1 MSGPTSAG
9 IESGRPAGGPGL
21 EVESAPSEVGS
32 DPARGAEA
40 VSLAEV
46 VGLDGRR
53 RLDRKDTIRSPV
65 YEEMRDAL
73 SEGDLRRLIAMEE
86 MLFADRPRASTCRP
100 GPLHLPDACFNCTEG
115 SIWFFYAANLRKFV
129 LSVFVLSKP
138 GGRRM
143 PIGCER
149 AANDLQGDCPSQGW
163 GEGIAA
169 RLMALLSG
177 GAVPAELPRWPTI
190 AGLVEHRF
198 TVDGECY
205 SLDEP
210 VVRAEVLFEIATT
223 CRAMRDR
230 GDSLALPEWSL
241 LGQVLRT
248 REEGENPY
256 ARAIFAG
263 EALCRMGIE
272 IGFGGGHRRALRW
285 GPRRSVSGAA
295 WYSPADARLYDE
307 SVAILHALR
316 DHVDPVGSKGG
327 ICHFLTASLMD
338 GDMLGD
344 VRRLALVRSELMFR
358 LAMRIGTPTSG
369 RASRR
374 GSTDGRTRDLMR
386 RYALLSEFAHL
397 SNTYFGTRSVDASIE
412 VIQELVG
419 CQHKDNPVIVMVI
432 RDLFEFGNSSAVIVD
447 ELAGCD
453 DDRPPDGDAGMRDMC
468 ARLVTL
474 TAEIVGNEWR

>member
-1 MSGPTSAG
+1 MSGPTRAG
-9 IESGRPAGGPGL
+9 VESGRQPGDPRP
-21 EVESAPSEVGS
+21 EVEPVPSEVGS
-32 DPARGAEA
+32 DPACGAEPVGRA
-40 VSLAEV
+40 LAQV
-46 VGLDGRR
+46 LNLDDGR
-53 RLDRKDTIRSPV
+53 RLDRKETIRSPV

-73 SEGDLRRLIAMEE
+73 SEGDLSRLIAMEE

-100 GPLHLPDACFNCTEG
+100 GPLHLPDASFNCTEG
-115 SIWFFYAANLRKFV
+115 TIWFFYAANLRKFV
-129 LSVFVLSKP
+129 LSVFVLAKP

-143 PIGCER
+143 PPGCER
-149 AANDLQGDCPSQGW
+149 AANDLQGDCPSRGW

-169 RLMALLSG
+169 RLVALLRG
-177 GAVPAELPRWPTI
+177 GAVAAELPRWPTI
-190 AGLVEHRF
+190 AGLIEHRF
-198 TVDGECY
+198 AIDGECY
-205 SLDEP
+205 SMNEP

-223 CRAMRDR
+223 CRAMRHR
-230 GDSLALPEWSL
+230 GDDLALPEWSL
-241 LGQVLRT
+241 LGQTLRT

-285 GPRRSVSGAA
+285 GPRRGVSGAA
-295 WYSPADARLYDE
+295 WYSPADAGLYDE

-316 DHVDPVGSKGG
+316 DHVGPVGSKGG
-327 ICHFLTASLMD
+327 IYHFLTASLMD

-358 LAMRIGTPTSG
+358 LAMRIATPTGG

-374 GSTDGRTRDLMR
+374 GGTEGRARDLMR

-397 SNTYFGTRSVDASIE
+397 SNAYFGTRSVDASME
-412 VIQELVG
+412 VIEELVG
-419 CQHKDNPVIVMVI
+419 CQHKDNPVIVMVV

-447 ELAGCD
+447 ELGGGD
-453 DDRPPDGDAGMRDMC
+453 DDRLPGCDAEMRDMC
-468 ARLVTL
+468 ARLVKL
-474 TAEIVGNEWR
+474 TAQIVGN